1 MKKDPFHNS
10 TVFWDTASVFVHHY
24 LPDIRKVSPNTVI
37 AYRDSL
43 NFFIDYLDTEQN
55 IKRKDISYND
65 FSKATIRTYMDWML
79 NVRKLSPKTCNLRV
93 TAINSFLKY
102 STDQYPSLMAIY
114 VAVSSLDMVKTR
126 KKPIE
131 FFERKQMKAFFC
143 FLPYPDC

>member
-10 TVFWDTASVFVHHY
+10 TVFWDTASVYVHHY

-114 VAVSSLDMVKTR
+114 VAVSSLDMVKNR
-126 KKPIE
+126 KS
-131 FFERKQMKAFFC
+131 QSN
-143 FLPYPDC
+143 FLKENR